1 MSAEEQGLTRDRY
14 LFVPRVLVFI
24 RSGGDLLLLKGAP
37 DKRNWPGLYNGIG
50 GHVER
55 GESVYEAAVREIVEE
70 TGLTV
75 RDLVLRGIAAI
86 DANDPGLGIIMF
98 IFTAWADSRTAHS
111 SPEGELIWFPVD
123 QLPPAAEMVADLPI
137 IIPIVL
143 AADHTSAPPFFA
155 RYWYDS
161 ADSLRIEINGQ
172 EVAPC

>member
-1 MSAEEQGLTRDRY
+1 MSAEEQGLDRNRY

-24 RSGGDLLLLKGAP
+24 RSRGDLLLLKGAP

-55 GESVYEAAVREIVEE
+55 GESVYEAAVREIAEE
-70 TGLTV
+70 TGLAV
-75 RDLVLRGIAAI
+75 RDLALRGIAAI

-98 IFTAWADSRTAHS
+98 IFTAWADSRAS
-111 SPEGELIWFPVD
+111 SEGDLVWFRVD
-123 QLPPAAEMVADLPI
+123 QLPPAAEMVADLPT

-143 AADHTSAPPFFA
+143 AADHTGAPPFFA